1 MNKIMKYVSEPRTV
15 TGWHYETKCLNCD
28 VDYHAK
34 RSTSKFCSDT
44 CRIFYHIKKKNGLLV
59 DKKPIEKKQP
69 KQTTPTPPAPV
80 HFNKRYLLTEYLL
93 KEHKFH
99 LGETPIKRNPPKV
112 INIRGQKWEI
122 KRTSHMEYTLN
133 KI

>member
-1 MNKIMKYVSEPRTV
+1 MKYVSEPRTV

-44 CRIFYHIKKKNGLLV
+44 CRIFYHIKKKNGLLA
-59 DKKPIEKKQP
+59 DKKPIEKKP
-69 KQTTPTPPAPV
+69 PKETKQTTPVPMYFKT
-80 HFNKRYLLTEYLL
+80 KYLLREYLL

-99 LGETPIKRNPPKV
+99 LGDTQIGYNPPKV
-112 INIRGQKWEI
+112 IKIKGEKWEI
-122 KRTSHMEYTLN
+122 KRTSHREYTLN